1 MSTFGVPIT
10 DETLEAMSRYAG
22 KSISQVDRAREA
34 MRLIHA
40 EGKNLDA
47 LQHALGLKASY
58 GDGVSAMVLVY
69 NATGAALELVDG
81 EGGTMDWYG
90 YVYHE
95 QPPASFQNGQ
105 WLAFL
110 HAHPTAQSIGCEA
123 ARVFRGRD
131 VDGQVRDFMVAWSLP
146 WSATQNSAYTEVRE
160 KDHFPNYW
168 GYIKEEKLEKAG
180 KICTDQTDKNCA
192 STVSVGGCTSSEF
205 IAVLQHKFGPLP
217 EE

>member
-1 MSTFGVPIT
+1 MSPFGVPIT

-22 KSISQVDRAREA
+22 KSITQVDRAREA

-47 LQHALGLKASY
+47 LQHAVGLKASY
-58 GDGVSAMVLVY
+58 GEGVSAMVLVY

-81 EGGTMDWYG
+81 EGSKDWFG

-110 HAHPTAQSIGCEA
+110 HVHPTAQLHGCEA

-146 WSATQNSAYTEVRE
+146 WDATQNSAYTEVRE
-160 KDHFPNYW
+160 KDHFPQYW
-168 GYIKEEKLEKAG
+168 DYIQEVKLEKAG

-192 STVSVGGCTSSEF
+192 STVSVGGYTTCEF

>member
-47 LQHALGLKASY
+47 LQHAVGLKASY

-146 WSATQNSAYTEVRE
+146 WSATQNSVSTAPPASMTIHRRNMPTLIIV
-160 KDHFPNYW
+160 DIA
-168 GYIKEEKLEKAG
+168 IK
-180 KICTDQTDKNCA
+180 
-192 STVSVGGCTSSEF
+192 
-205 IAVLQHKFGPLP
+205 HW
-217 EE
+217 

>member
-47 LQHALGLKASY
+47 LQHAVGLKASY

-69 NATGAALELVDG
+69 NATGAALEL
-81 EGGTMDWYG
+81 
-90 YVYHE
+90 
-95 QPPASFQNGQ
+95 PPASFQNGQ

-192 STVSVGGCTSSEF
+192 STVSVGGCTTSEF